1 MQAMWWQT
9 PAQAVN
15 QAAQTAAADRQNC
28 LTKPTGALGDLEG
41 IAIRLAGLQGR
52 ECPSLS
58 RPWIS
63 IFAADHGLATA
74 GLSAYPQAVT
84 AQMVANFAHG
94 GAAICVLAKQ
104 IHAHFEVIDVGV
116 AGDTSHLPNVIQAKI
131 GLGTANLLEQPA
143 MTIESL
149 YAALEVGQA
158 AVRRAQ
164 ADEADCFIGGEMGI
178 GNTSSASVV
187 GAVLMNCEAAEL
199 VGPGS
204 GLDPAGVIRKA
215 GMLSTALQLH
225 ASRLASP
232 ANILATLGGF
242 EIAALTGAYIAA
254 AQAGIPVLVD
264 GFISTVAA
272 LAACK
277 MNSTIAPWLL
287 FGHQSAEPAHLRLLV
302 ELSGQPLLK
311 LGMRLGEG
319 SGAAMAF
326 PLLQLACSLHSE
338 MATFAQAGV
347 SNRDAY

>member
-1 MQAMWWQT
+1 MQGMWWQAPAHAVNET
-9 PAQAVN
+9 AQA
-15 QAAQTAAADRQNC
+15 AAATRQHN

-52 ECPSLS
+52 ECPLLS

-63 IFAADHGLATA
+63 IFAADHGLAAA

-104 IHAHFEVIDVGV
+104 IQAGFEVIDVGV

-131 GLGTANLLEQPA
+131 GLGTANLLEHPA
-143 MTIESL
+143 MSMDAL
-149 YAALEVGQA
+149 HAALEVGQA

-164 ADEADCFIGGEMGI
+164 ANKADCFIGGEMGI
-178 GNTSSASVV
+178 GNTSSASAL
-187 GAVLMNCEAAEL
+187 GAVLINCEVAEL

-215 GMLSTALQLH
+215 GLLSSALQLH

-232 ANILATLGGF
+232 ASMLATLGGF

-254 AQAGIPVLVD
+254 SQAGIPVLVD

-277 MNSTIAPWLL
+277 MNPSITPWLL
-287 FGHQSAEPAHLRLLV
+287 FGHQSAEPAHVRLLF
-302 ELSGQPLLK
+302 ELDGQPLLK
-311 LGMRLGEG
+311 LGLRLGEG
-319 SGAAMAF
+319 SGAATAF
-326 PLLQLACSLHSE
+326 PLLQLACALHSQ

-347 SNRDAY
+347 SNRDV